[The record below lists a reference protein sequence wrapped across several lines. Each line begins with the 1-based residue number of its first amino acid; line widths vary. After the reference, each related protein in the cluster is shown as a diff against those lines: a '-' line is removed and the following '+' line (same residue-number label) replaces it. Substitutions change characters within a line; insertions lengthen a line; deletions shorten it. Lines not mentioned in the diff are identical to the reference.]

1 MIVERTGSYD
11 IEITSPSAT
20 NFFFG
25 GVAHIDSDNSQAYVT
40 SDNNSNDFFTMT
52 LAEAGTIVE
61 MVCDGTNWFVSGY
74 VLSTSAPAFGDASG
88 L

>member
-1 MIVERTGSYD
+1 M
-11 IEITSPSAT
+11 
-20 NFFFG
+20 
-25 GVAHIDSDNSQAYVT
+25 T
-40 SDNNSNDFFTMT
+40 SDNDSNDFLTMT

-74 VLSTSAPAFGDASG
+74 VLSATTPAFGDASG